1 MMESEVAGMHL
12 EDEGSDHE
20 PRIEAAP
27 RNPGKGQEGDSSLQP
42 LCQHLDFSS

>member
-20 PRIEAAP
+20 PRIEAALKL
-27 RNPGKGQEGDSSLQP
+27 GKARKEILPFSL
-42 LCQHLDFSS
+42 C